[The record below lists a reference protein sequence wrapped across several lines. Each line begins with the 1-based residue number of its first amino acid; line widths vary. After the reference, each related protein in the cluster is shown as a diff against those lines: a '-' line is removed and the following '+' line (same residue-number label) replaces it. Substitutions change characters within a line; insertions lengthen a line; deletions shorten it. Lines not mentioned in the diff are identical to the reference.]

1 MFSSQLLTTP
11 QRSAELGRN
20 LVSQSYYR
28 ARFIITKAA
37 SNLTVEATAG
47 PNPDFGF
54 EHGGQSDR
62 ETPEPIPNS
71 EDKPVHVPYC
81 TQVREPS
88 GNMDRCPAHLTL
100 FFSLV
105 YVKRSRITIIT
116 NCRTRNFGFTNPSN
130 HAASRPTGARALR
143 IAADII
149 PGRNQGCWI
158 TASTNPCDH
167 AYLAQ
172 ECPPWPRGQGGRPA
186 LRTASILSR
195 AKTGSARGV
204 PRSRAFCAVLR
215 RASQLETTAT
225 IPSGIQGTAITTIT
239 NLN

>member
-1 MFSSQLLTTP
+1 MIELVCKHQGNEVFSSQLLTTP

-20 LVSQSYYR
+20 LVSQSNNK

-88 GNMDRCPAHLTL
+88 GNMDRCHAHLTL
-100 FFSLV
+100 FLFQAYSKGSV
-105 YVKRSRITIIT
+105 IT
-116 NCRTRNFGFTNPSN
+116 
-130 HAASRPTGARALR
+130 
-143 IAADII
+143 
-149 PGRNQGCWI
+149 
-158 TASTNPCDH
+158 
-167 AYLAQ
+167 
-172 ECPPWPRGQGGRPA
+172 
-186 LRTASILSR
+186 LS
-195 AKTGSARGV
+195 
-204 PRSRAFCAVLR
+204 
-215 RASQLETTAT
+215 
-225 IPSGIQGTAITTIT
+225 
-239 NLN
+239 

>member
-1 MFSSQLLTTP
+1 M
-11 QRSAELGRN
+11 
-20 LVSQSYYR
+20 
-28 ARFIITKAA
+28 
-37 SNLTVEATAG
+37 EATAG

-105 YVKRSRITIIT
+105 YVKGSRITIIT

-130 HAASRPTGARALR
+130 HTASLPTGARALGG
-143 IAADII
+143 AADIT
-149 PGRNQGCWI
+149 PRRNQGSMI
-158 TASTNPCDH
+158 TIITNPCDH
-167 AYLAQ
+167 AHLAHGMS
-172 ECPPWPRGQGGRPA
+172 PVA
-186 LRTASILSR
+186 
-195 AKTGSARGV
+195 TGSGGPSGLEDSPHSLARENGKRA
-204 PRSRAFCAVLR
+204 RSPQIKSVLCCTQAGEPTGNDSHYPKR
-215 RASQLETTAT
+215 DSGHGNYYYHESQLALL
-225 IPSGIQGTAITTIT
+225 
-239 NLN
+239 LNR